1 MRSLF
6 LMEFEVLL
14 FTTCLQELEQGL
26 SSVTP
31 GGPSG
36 TQRRIWLLFS
46 SHKEKVNALS
56 QGTQPSPPTSPPV
69 PGWGRCGTVPSAA
82 RPSTR
87 VAALDQLQENASVH
101 PPTPNSFFLS
111 RKWGGK
117 HEPVSGG

>member
-56 QGTQPSPPTSPPV
+56 QGTQPPPPISHPV

-82 RPSTR
+82 GKC
-87 VAALDQLQENASVH
+87 LGASSNPKLLFPFQKVG
-101 PPTPNSFFLS
+101 
-111 RKWGGK
+111 RQM
-117 HEPVSGG
+117 